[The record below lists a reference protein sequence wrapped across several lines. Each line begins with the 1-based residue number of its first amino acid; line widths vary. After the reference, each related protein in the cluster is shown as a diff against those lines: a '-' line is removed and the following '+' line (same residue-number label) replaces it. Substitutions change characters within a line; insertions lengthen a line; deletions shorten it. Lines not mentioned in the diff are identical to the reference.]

1 MAWVIRLALQDWVEL
16 SILFSDSTIALCWLT
31 SEKLRLSLFHRN
43 RVVQIRRGTEL
54 DNVYHV
60 RTEYNPADCGTRPCK
75 VTVADLGP
83 GSRWECG
90 DSWMKLELD
99 EAVKEGYIRRE
110 FILVV
115 SIVSCEGIGIH
126 LNMPR
131 KCMAPSCTGNK
142 RGEPYSKLVS
152 FPKDAEERNRWIE
165 AMPNERD
172 TFF

>member
-1 MAWVIRLALQDWVEL
+1 MPFKVRISGNRTRVNTKPAITYHLIYVSTYYSSTSIFESMNQYFIIIFMMTYKQNHRLVIRFKYFLTWKVIGKKVVSPLHKQKFYKIDVHCFL
-16 SILFSDSTIALCWLT
+16 SC
-31 SEKLRLSLFHRN
+31 
-43 RVVQIRRGTEL
+43 
-54 DNVYHV
+54 
-60 RTEYNPADCGTRPCK
+60 
-75 VTVADLGP
+75 
-83 GSRWECG
+83 
-90 DSWMKLELD
+90 
-99 EAVKEGYIRRE
+99 E

-115 SIVSCEGIGIH
+115 SIVSCEGIVIH

-131 KCMAPSCTGNK
+131 KCMASSCTGNK